1 MAGAWGVQEEP
12 EFEPLVDHRGWM
24 GHVDH
29 YVRGPAIHEM
39 FVNLRGPG
47 GYIGCHCGGPAGMGY
62 DPTYSSGIIGGRW
75 AVQYMSLIIALRD
88 IGPGDGATVLC
99 APLLSPLRRALTERS
114 FLAACRART
123 NRRSRT
129 RRSR

>member
-1 MAGAWGVQEEP
+1 
-12 EFEPLVDHRGWM
+12 
-24 GHVDH
+24 
-29 YVRGPAIHEM
+29 
-39 FVNLRGPG
+39 
-47 GYIGCHCGGPAGMGY
+47 MGY

-123 NRRSRT
+123 NRKSRT

>member
-99 APLLSPLRRALTERS
+99 APLLSPPLL
-114 FLAACRART
+114 
-123 NRRSRT
+123 
-129 RRSR
+129 